1 MTNKHRVHYNSALS
15 RDKQLVCKG
24 MACWMH
30 CTTGSPNGDTASR
43 ITKTL
48 WILHCDFQELAFCI
62 LKCWLQTRFA
72 HIYMWAKICHKHIIP
87 KLNESEEED
96 VKKWSRD
103 RTKCAETN
111 FRLSS
116 PTSPTSP
123 TCKTAPPCALI
134 VGSVSYVSSA
144 RMPKHAKDRL
154 PIRAQL

>member
-24 MACWMH
+24 MACLMH
-30 CTTGSPNGDTASR
+30 CRLSKRRYGFQNHKNPVKLA
-43 ITKTL
+43 L
-48 WILHCDFQELAFCI
+48 WFPRACILHFEMMTPSKI
-62 LKCWLQTRFA
+62 RSY
-72 HIYMWAKICHKHIIP
+72 IWAKIWHNHISN
-87 KLNESEEED
+87 LNESEEED

-116 PTSPTSP
+116 PTSSTSP

>member
-1 MTNKHRVHYNSALS
+1 MAFTTTQLCRGINNWSA
-15 RDKQLVCKG
+15 RGCLVG
-24 MACWMH
+24 
-30 CTTGSPNGDTASR
+30 CTAGSPNGGTHSGITRPCEACFVISKSLHFAYWNDDTKQDS
-43 ITKTL
+43 L
-48 WILHCDFQELAFCI
+48 
-62 LKCWLQTRFA
+62 
-72 HIYMWAKICHKHIIP
+72 IYVWAKIWHNHIIP
-87 KLNESEEED
+87 NLNESEEED

-116 PTSPTSP
+116 PTSSTSP

>member
-15 RDKQLVCKG
+15 RDKQLVCKR

-30 CTTGSPNGDTASR
+30 CRLSKRRYSFQNHKNPVKLA
-43 ITKTL
+43 L
-48 WILHCDFQELAFCI
+48 WFPRACILHLEMMTPNKI
-62 LKCWLQTRFA
+62 
-72 HIYMWAKICHKHIIP
+72 HSYIYVSKHIIP

-116 PTSPTSP
+116 PTSSTSSTSP

>member
-24 MACWMH
+24 MACLMH
-30 CTTGSPNGDTASR
+30 CRLSKRRYGFQNHKNPVKLA
-43 ITKTL
+43 L
-48 WILHCDFQELAFCI
+48 WFPRACILHFEMMTPSKI
-62 LKCWLQTRFA
+62 RS
-72 HIYMWAKICHKHIIP
+72 YMWAKIWHNYIS